1 MTHEESADAGDLS
14 YRERLGDT
22 LKKRDPRVLREFL
35 VQQARTFG
43 DDAQVAAISSQSD
56 DEMTQLM
63 HRMIL
68 ARPDL
73 KDLHAAS
80 RAAIGIDAAVFENK
94 SGSPRKRR

>member
-1 MTHEESADAGDLS
+1 MTHEESTDAGDLS

-22 LKKRDPRVLREFL
+22 LKKRDSRVLREFL
-35 VQQARTFG
+35 IQQARTFG
-43 DDAQVAAISSQSD
+43 DNAQVAAISSQSD
-56 DEMTQLM
+56 DEMAQLM

-73 KDLHAAS
+73 KELHAPS
-80 RAAIGIDAAVFENK
+80 RAVIGTDAAAVKRK